1 MTAVI
6 AIVDI
11 GCGNIG
17 AVANMMRR
25 VSDHV
30 RVASTPE
37 AVASADKIVLPGVG
51 AFDNVASSF
60 RQAPVRDAVMEGIG
74 QGKPFLGICV
84 GMQLLA
90 EGSAEGGEPGLG
102 LVPGACLRI
111 PDGQPAPPGFPM
123 QRLPVPHMSWNDIKV
138 LSPHPLLEGLDDRAR
153 FYFVHS
159 YHVRPASRE
168 HVIAETEY
176 GIALAAVIG
185 RDNVLGV
192 QFHPEKSHRYGLR
205 LFENFARRV

>member
-1 MTAVI
+1 MKARV

-25 VSDHV
+25 VCDYVTIASAAED
-30 RVASTPE
+30 VAK
-37 AVASADKIVLPGVG
+37 ADKIVLPGVG

-60 RQAPVRDAVMEGIG
+60 RASGLHEPVMSGIAAG
-74 QGKPFLGICV
+74 TPFLGICV

-90 EGSAEGGEPGLG
+90 DASAEGAEKGLG
-102 LVPGACLRI
+102 LVPGTCERI
-111 PDGQPAPPGFPM
+111 PDGQPAPAGFPM
-123 QRLPVPHMSWNDIKV
+123 RALPVPHMSWNDIKV
-138 LSPHPLLEGLDDRAR
+138 LSPHPLLDGLEKEAR

-159 YHVRPASRE
+159 YHVCPRDRS

-176 GIALAAVIG
+176 GLALSAIVG

-192 QFHPEKSHRYGLR
+192 QFHPEKSHKFGLR
-205 LFENFARRV
+205 LFDNFCNRV